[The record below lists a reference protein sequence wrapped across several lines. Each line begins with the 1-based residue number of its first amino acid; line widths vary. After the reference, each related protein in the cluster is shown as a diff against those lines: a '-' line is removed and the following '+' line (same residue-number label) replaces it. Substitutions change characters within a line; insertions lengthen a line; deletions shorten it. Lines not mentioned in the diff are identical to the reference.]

1 MATISV
7 EGRNEALDALLANV
21 DGGLLR
27 IYTGSAPSLPTDA
40 ATGTL
45 LAELTLSNPAFAAA
59 SGGVATANSVTSE
72 DAAPAS
78 GTAGY
83 ARLTKSGGTGV
94 IDLLAGGSLRTS
106 TSNVGGKLTFT
117 TTVAHG
123 FSNDATIHMFIEA
136 GGVLPTGITENVTYY
151 VRNVASTTFE
161 LATSAGGTSINYTDA
176 GTNYF
181 RVKSSLTEC
190 ALASSDA
197 SIAAGVQVSVASMTF
212 RM

>member
-27 IYTGSAPSLPTDA
+27 IYTGSAPSLPTDS
-40 ATGTL
+40 ATGTM

-59 SGGVATANSVTSE
+59 SGGVAVANAVTSE

-94 IDLLAGGSLRTS
+94 IDLLAGGSLRTA
-106 TSNVGGKLTFT
+106 TSDVSGNLTFT

-123 FSNDATIHMFIEA
+123 FSNDDTVHMFVEA
-136 GGVLPTGITENVTYY
+136 GGTLPTGIVDNATYY
-151 VRNVASTTFE
+151 VRNSSSTTFE
-161 LATSAGGTSINYTDA
+161 LSTSAGGSSIAYTDA

-190 ALASSDA
+190 ALASADA